1 MTSSATLRP
10 EDEDGAIDL
19 DASDDPADDLAVRR
33 QDPRYLRLMAA
44 TRRAARQGY
53 DGVSMREL
61 ASVTKMSL
69 ATIYSFCPSK
79 DQLIAEAHADR
90 MEHFRTRLDE
100 HPPPG
105 ATAELR
111 VQAVAHGMVDALE
124 KDETATR
131 TLMRALYSGG
141 PGVGASRTA
150 VSATYRSI
158 IDAAIGD
165 EDIPDRAAVIETFG
179 FVVNSVILDW
189 LTPGLTSEGHD
200 AAFARNALDQAIH
213 VLFAQGRSRR

>member
-1 MTSSATLRP
+1 MTSSANVNARNG
-10 EDEDGAIDL
+10 DGVQAL
-19 DASDDPADDLAVRR
+19 EATDDLAVRR
-33 QDPRYLRLMAA
+33 EDPRYLRLMSA
-44 TRRAARQGY
+44 TRRAARKGY
-53 DGVSMREL
+53 DAVSMREL
-61 ASVTKMSL
+61 ASTTKMSL

-105 ATAELR
+105 KTAEER

-131 TLMRALYSGG
+131 TLMQALYSGG
-141 PGVGASRTA
+141 PGVGTSRLAT
-150 VSATYRSI
+150 SATYRAI

-179 FVVNSVILDW
+179 FVLNSVILDW

-200 AAFARNALDQAIH
+200 AAFAREALDQAIH
-213 VLFAQGRSRR
+213 VLLADRSAR